1 MRLEVNCQDRLG
13 IAQDV
18 LDILVEH
25 EIDLRGI
32 EIDLLGKIF
41 LNFPN
46 IEFADFQH
54 LMPKIRK
61 IEGIEDVKTTPF
73 MPIEREQYQLKALL
87 KTLPDPVFSVD
98 TKGKIILINDAV
110 VLSLDISKNDIIGSN
125 IAELLKGFNV
135 IRWLEGKN
143 PQSQSQRIR
152 FSEQDYLLDML
163 PVMVP
168 DSDGADILAG
178 AVFMLKSELRLGQ
191 QLTVFNKVSVDSFI
205 SIQADSKAMKN
216 VVKEAKRMA
225 ELDGSIIIFGETGT
239 GKEMLA
245 KACHEASR
253 RSEGAFL
260 ALNCASLPDNVAETE
275 LFGFAPGAFG
285 QTDNKAGLLELAQ
298 GGTLFLDE
306 VGDMSA
312 QLQVKLLR
320 VLQDGSYRR
329 IGDEKELQVDV
340 RIICTT
346 QKDLG
351 KLMQE
356 GRFREDLFYRL
367 NVLSLVL
374 PPLRER
380 KSDVI
385 ALAERF
391 IKQHS
396 VKLGRKTPKM
406 SKACLDYLQIY
417 PWPGNVRQLENALY
431 RAVSLLEGNELE
443 KENIQLP
450 SCSATV
456 SFVSEEFAGSLD
468 DEVKRFEKDILM
480 RLYPSYPSTRQ
491 LAKKLGLSHTAI
503 ANKLRDY
510 GISKKTVKIA

>member
-87 KTLPDPVFSVD
+87 QTLPDPVFSVD

-168 DSDGADILAG
+168 DNDGADILAG
-178 AVFMLKSELRLGQ
+178 AVFMLKSELRLG
-191 QLTVFNKVSVDSFI
+191 
-205 SIQADSKAMKN
+205 
-216 VVKEAKRMA
+216 
-225 ELDGSIIIFGETGT
+225 
-239 GKEMLA
+239 
-245 KACHEASR
+245 
-253 RSEGAFL
+253 
-260 ALNCASLPDNVAETE
+260 
-275 LFGFAPGAFG
+275 
-285 QTDNKAGLLELAQ
+285 
-298 GGTLFLDE
+298 
-306 VGDMSA
+306 
-312 QLQVKLLR
+312 
-320 VLQDGSYRR
+320 
-329 IGDEKELQVDV
+329 
-340 RIICTT
+340 
-346 QKDLG
+346 
-351 KLMQE
+351 
-356 GRFREDLFYRL
+356 
-367 NVLSLVL
+367 
-374 PPLRER
+374 
-380 KSDVI
+380 
-385 ALAERF
+385 
-391 IKQHS
+391 
-396 VKLGRKTPKM
+396 
-406 SKACLDYLQIY
+406 
-417 PWPGNVRQLENALY
+417 
-431 RAVSLLEGNELE
+431 
-443 KENIQLP
+443 
-450 SCSATV
+450 
-456 SFVSEEFAGSLD
+456 
-468 DEVKRFEKDILM
+468 
-480 RLYPSYPSTRQ
+480 
-491 LAKKLGLSHTAI
+491 
-503 ANKLRDY
+503 
-510 GISKKTVKIA
+510 

>member
-1 MRLEVNCQDRLG
+1 
-13 IAQDV
+13 
-18 LDILVEH
+18 H

-32 EIDLLGKIF
+32 EIDELGKIF

-87 KTLPDPVFSVD
+87 QTLPDPVFSVD

-110 VLSLDISKNDIIGSN
+110 VSSLDVPKTNIIGTD
-125 IAELLKGFNV
+125 IAEFLKGYNV
-135 IRWLEGKN
+135 IRWLEGKK
-143 PQSQSQRIR
+143 PQAQAQRIR
-152 FSEQDYLLDML
+152 FLEQDYLLDML

-191 QLTVFNKVSVDSFI
+191 QLTVFHKANVDSFI

-225 ELDGSIIIFGETGT
+225 ELDGPIIIFGETGT
-239 GKEMLA
+239 GKKMLA

-253 RSEGAFL
+253 RNEEVFL
-260 ALNCASLPDNVAETE
+260 SLNCGSLEENMTEIE
-275 LFGFAPGAFG
+275 LFGYAPGTDG
-285 QTDNKAGLLELAQ
+285 QTGKKVGLLEQSQ
-298 GGTLFLDE
+298 GGTLLLDE
-306 VGDMSA
+306 VGGMSA
-312 QLQVKLLR
+312 RLQVKLLR
-320 VLQDGSYRR
+320 LLQKGSYQK
-329 IGDEKELQVDV
+329 IGDEEELPFDV
-340 RIICTT
+340 RLICTT

-351 KLMQE
+351 KLIQE
-356 GRFREDLFYRL
+356 GKFREDLFYRL
-367 NVLSLVL
+367 NMLSLVL

-380 KSDVI
+380 KSDII

-391 IKQHS
+391 VKQHS
-396 VKLGRKTPKM
+396 VKLGLKAPKM

-431 RAVSLLEGNELE
+431 RAVSLLEDNELK
-443 KENIQLP
+443 KEDIQLP

-456 SFVSEEFAGSLD
+456 SFVSEEFVGSLD
-468 DEVKRFEKDILM
+468 DEVKRFEKDILV

-510 GISKKTVKIA
+510 GINKKTVKIV